1 MAESAG
7 TAAPSTGPAA
17 KSGSSGAW
25 WKSLTSRKKP
35 KESPA
40 AAAPAAWPP
49 RQVPE
54 PSEML
59 PAAPSPSDSQENQQP
74 NSGSRRNLKIS
85 RSGRFKEK
93 RKMRATL
100 LADSPQKLFE
110 GAPGA
115 AAAAAGNP
123 APARPGEETPCQ

>member
-17 KSGSSGAW
+17 KGGSSGAW

-40 AAAPAAWPP
+40 AAWPP

-93 RKMRATL
+93 RKVRATL
-100 LADSPQKLFE
+100 LADSPQQLFE
-110 GAPGA
+110 GAPG
-115 AAAAAGNP
+115 AAAGNP
-123 APARPGEETPCQ
+123 APARPAEETPCQ